1 MITNDEKLGAIYKN
15 GTIGYTPKIFYK
27 FLTED
32 IDSKD
37 VLIIHYFILSGLW
50 GCAKIQI
57 QVDHILYTWNSSH
70 NKNLIMVKV
79 NDTFYTHQ
87 NSSINVFTW
96 IS

>member
-1 MITNDEKLGAIYKN
+1 MLTNDEKLGAIYKN
-15 GTIGYTPKIFYK
+15 GTIGYTPKFFYK

-57 QVDHILYTWNSSH
+57 QVDHIFIYMEFQSQQKFNHGKS
-70 NKNLIMVKV
+70 K
-79 NDTFYTHQ
+79 
-87 NSSINVFTW
+87 
-96 IS
+96 